1 MGVLDATTYEITHIK
16 KGGSLNVRDVPFKD
30 KSVVVDKI
38 AFNVTNITVKECTE
52 LEDAS
57 EWCYINAPR
66 GASHIEGWVS
76 SYYLKE
82 MSSILRSSKTYIKNF
97 LENFYLAE
105 EENYLDKLKVF
116 YAFPMQK
123 YLWNKNISLRE
134 LRSKK
139 VNEYKLWPKRNL
151 NLTYVKILKRKEN
164 YIDVQTT
171 VRWSVKRSDDYER
184 GKDIQKLRLVPAGNT
199 YKVIA
204 LKNLKHTVFPKVLI
218 EVDINESKELLV
230 EKKVEVAVVRNHFY
244 IKSGSFFSN
253 ISENY
258 LSKITNTGLPY
269 SIQKV
274 QQGNKI
280 VRRVYIGPFLSM
292 IKAQESLAVVRAKI
306 NEFAYISKIR

>member
-230 EKKVEVAVVRNHFY
+230 EKKAEVAVVRNHFY

>member
-82 MSSILRSSKTYIKNF
+82 MSSLPSSSKIYIKNF
-97 LENFYLAE
+97 LDNFYLAE

-230 EKKVEVAVVRNHFY
+230 EKKAEVAVVRNHFY